1 MNYLSWL
8 SQTPT
13 KWWHDSAISQEI
25 VRAKTMGALGVTTNP
40 VLTYK
45 ALCAF
50 PEEYDLPDL
59 TVDMPFEERAETL
72 LRIVAMHA
80 GSFFTDIFEKTN
92 GENGYAFGQLNPTK
106 ATNAQ
111 IMLEMAQRVAS
122 WAPNIAVK
130 LPSSK
135 AGIAVIEEL
144 AAKGIAICATL
155 NFSVAQAVAV
165 AQSYARGCERA
176 RQNGVAVRPC
186 FAVQQIGRVD
196 DYIRDCNADI
206 NAGLTEEEIIW
217 SGLAIAKRSYAI
229 LQEMGSQSIIM
240 PAGLRGVYH
249 VTQLAG
255 ARMTMSL
262 HPRIQQMVLDSDL
275 PRELNIDMP
284 IDKNIIQKLMRIP
297 EFVRAYEPDGL
308 KPEEFSTYGLFQRT
322 LSQFVETGWAPLET
336 YGSTQTSTRW
346 T

>member
-1 MNYLSWL
+1 MDYLSWL
-8 SQTPT
+8 SETPT

-25 VRAKTMGALGVTTNP
+25 TCAKAMGALGVTTNP

-45 ALCAF
+45 ALCAC
-50 PEEYDLPDL
+50 PEEYDLSSLTDDL
-59 TVDMPFEERAETL
+59 QFEERAETL
-72 LRIVAMHA
+72 LRIVATHA
-80 GSFFTDIFEKTN
+80 ASFFTDMYEKTN
-92 GENGYAFGQLNPTK
+92 GENGYAFGQLNPTR
-106 ATNAQ
+106 ATDSKG
-111 IMLEMAQRVAS
+111 MLEMAQRVAS

-135 AGIAVIEEL
+135 AGIAVMEEL
-144 AAKGIAICATL
+144 VSQGIAICATL
-155 NFSVAQAVAV
+155 NFSVAQAISV
-165 AQSYARGCERA
+165 AQSYARGAERA
-176 RQNGVAVRPC
+176 RQSGVTVRPC

-196 DYIRDCNADI
+196 DYIRDCNSDI
-206 NAGLTEEEIIW
+206 DAGLTEDEIIW
-217 SGLAIAKRSYAI
+217 GGLAIAKRSYTI
-229 LQEMGSQSIIM
+229 LQSMGSRSIIM

-262 HPRIQQMVLDSDL
+262 HPRIQQMVLEAD
-275 PRELNIDMP
+275 PPKELNIDTP
-284 IDKNIIQKLMRIP
+284 IDEHIIQKLMRIP

-322 LSQFVETGWAPLET
+322 LSQFVETGWAPLEI
-336 YGSTQTSTRW
+336 YSSGNASLRW